1 MKPKVVFSLVILAFI
16 LHACN
21 SEKKGII
28 GHWNK
33 LKMSESITWY
43 HFYKDGTYRNL
54 VFEQES
60 SNDKEYTVFKHGSAG
75 YYKYIGSREFNLYPA
90 DIDFS
95 PVIGKRISDPA
106 IGMYFSE
113 SLDSQVELDLDGIEP
128 SFLAEVQG
136 DGENLHITQNGN
148 VIISLSL
155 REVKFTDKR

>member
-1 MKPKVVFSLVILAFI
+1 MKPKVFFSLVILAFI
-16 LHACN
+16 LHSCN
-21 SEKKGII
+21 SEKKEIVGP
-28 GHWNK
+28 WNN
-33 LKMSESITWY
+33 LKISESITWF
-43 HFYKDGTYRNL
+43 HFYNNGTYRNL
-54 VFEQES
+54 VFEQGS
-60 SNDKEYTVFKHGSAG
+60 SNDKGYTVFKHGSAG
-75 YYKYIGSREFNLYPA
+75 FYKFIGSREFNLYQI

-95 PVIGKRISDPA
+95 SVIGKRISDPA

-136 DGENLHITQNGN
+136 DGENLHITKNGN